1 MIFPQ
6 EQTHLFKTYLL
17 QNLRLWRRPAC
28 QSLPKTMDISSA
40 TAQVA
45 LGPLKT
51 LAILSDTTVTRFTVD
66 RKDLK
71 PHWKQKKGYTR
82 LGDNRAVVFSSRH
95 FPNILKNRDHQR
107 NLPTI
112 WKIRLLQTKVCEK
125 VLAHSS
131 LEPPLEYNQHQ
142 TTLTNQGLLRL
153 FEPSWE
159 LQKYYAVSD

>member
-17 QNLRLWRRPAC
+17 QNWRLWKNHGYIKCYSSSSSRPVKNPSNSIRYNC
-28 QSLPKTMDISSA
+28 HKIYSWSKRPKT
-40 TAQVA
+40 
-45 LGPLKT
+45 T
-51 LAILSDTTVTRFTVD
+51 LET
-66 RKDLK
+66 
-71 PHWKQKKGYTR
+71 KKGYTR

-112 WKIRLLQTKVCEK
+112 WKIRFLQTKVCKK